1 MKLRSDDG
9 QVLPLA
15 LAFLVF
21 FGIVIA
27 ALLSFAN
34 ASVLASERLREQRNT
49 VYAADGATDAAIQYA
64 RGNAAVG
71 AFGTP
76 PFTAF
81 SATLNGVTATV
92 KCSSLANPTDVNRK
106 VQFQTFV
113 GAASTPTVV
122 AIATY
127 HDLAAGT
134 PVDVTSW
141 TYQK

>member
-1 MKLRSDDG
+1 MRARLRSENG

-21 FGIVIA
+21 FGLVIS

-34 ASVLASERLREQRNT
+34 ASVLSAEQLREQRNT

-64 RGNAAVG
+64 RLNPAVA

-76 PFTAF
+76 AFTFTA
-81 SATLNGVTATV
+81 TINGMTGTV
-92 KCSSLANPTDVNRK
+92 SCSSLANPTDVNRK
-106 VQFQTFV
+106 VQFNTSV
-113 GAASTPTVV
+113 GGANRVV
-122 AIATY
+122 AVATY

-141 TYQK
+141 TYQM